1 MHSIVGL
8 IKPKSAGIVLLMYVL
23 SGHSSVASADPAPTI
38 AENMLQLTDA
48 AEATIQRQATIE
60 VAPWI
65 SSWLADA
72 PTLSA
77 AFLQSQTNGGSD
89 EVELALTL
97 PLKSPGR
104 ARLDDE
110 LINNEQ
116 RLRASLLSYRRW
128 YASGLVRDI
137 VWTIQTEQTRQA
149 ILAEQLT
156 VYQRFLTRLK
166 ALSSGRGTDVFHQ
179 YLYQQAAT
187 ELELE
192 RLQSEKQLTNARQQL
207 QYLTGQRSTPT
218 DVNEA
223 EFSQP
228 DLQQHPRLHLLMMQ
242 EQQLK
247 LQLQASTTANSAWQL
262 TTRVKRVS
270 TPGFDDNQ
278 IGAQLDVPLTF
289 GRQTNQLE
297 YNNFQTDYQQWL
309 NSFSD
314 TQLDIQ
320 QQYQTAQTEL
330 NSVKTRLALLKG
342 NEPLR
347 QQAKAALFMLLERQ
361 EISPDI
367 AQQRLQQLLQAELQ
381 IALLEV
387 QVQQAITT
395 LNQTAGVIL

>member
-1 MHSIVGL
+1 
-8 IKPKSAGIVLLMYVL
+8 MYVL

>member
-104 ARLDDE
+104 ARLDNE

-137 VWTIQTEQTRQA
+137 VWTIQTEQTRHA

-289 GRQTNQLE
+289 GRQINQLDS
-297 YNNFQTDYQQWL
+297 NNFQLDYQQWL

-320 QQYQTAQTEL
+320 HQYQTAQTEL
-330 NSVKTRLALLKG
+330 NTVKTRLALLKS

-347 QQAKAALFMLLERQ
+347 QQAKAALLMLLERQ

-381 IALLEV
+381 LALLEV
-387 QVQQAITT
+387 QVQQAIAT